1 MKKKYNIVYALLLLF
16 IIFLFVYI
24 NKKVFLEGYKY
35 NRDLTF
41 NGNPIPIKSFDN
53 TQLSTCKLECNAISN
68 CKGFT
73 SNILSGIDISG
84 TNTLPGTCTLYNH
97 PSNDTRHML
106 GTNFYIK

>member
-1 MKKKYNIVYALLLLF
+1 MKKKNNILYALLFLF
-16 IIFLFVYI
+16 LIFLFIYI
-24 NKKVFLEGYKY
+24 NKNLLLESYTY

-41 NGNPIPIKSFDN
+41 NGNPIPLKTFNN

-73 SNILSGIDISG
+73 SNIFSDTDISG
-84 TNTLPGTCTLYNH
+84 TNTRSGTCSLYDH
-97 PSNDTRHML
+97 PSNDTQHML